1 MIMFKKS
8 ELEAKRVNELREIAD
23 DLGIQT
29 DGLLKPQIIEM
40 LLANSE
46 DNEDSET
53 EGFIDNKDE
62 LGNEEYIEDQ
72 PTDENVDEHVD
83 VPVDVPV
90 DETAVNTEVDTC
102 EVELNPLYTNSIEQP
117 EEYIECSHPE
127 IQSVT
132 DSSEDYIEIST
143 ERVPYLQTLN
153 RLHPLFAKSDKTEFI
168 HQIDGLVKVI
178 EESSSYQKVECFLPG
193 RGNVTGYIFK

>member
-23 DLGIQT
+23 DLGIQI

-46 DNEDSET
+46 DTKEIENED
-53 EGFIDNKDE
+53 IVDNEAEPD
-62 LGNEEYIEDQ
+62 NEECIEDQ
-72 PTDENVDEHVD
+72 RADENVDGHVD
-83 VPVDVPV
+83 VPI
-90 DETAVNTEVDTC
+90 DETVVNT
-102 EVELNPLYTNSIEQP
+102 EVELNPSEINSTEQY
-117 EEYIECSHPE
+117 EEYIEYSGLE
-127 IQSVT
+127 IQAVT

-143 ERVPYLQTLN
+143 ESAPYLQTLD
-153 RLHPLFAKSDKTEFI
+153 RLHPLFAKPDKTGFI

-178 EESSSYQKVECFLPG
+178 EESSSYQKVECLLPG

>member
-46 DNEDSET
+46 DNEDNET
-53 EGFIDNKDE
+53 EDFIDNKDE

-83 VPVDVPV
+83 VPVD
-90 DETAVNTEVDTC
+90 ETVVNTEVDTC
-102 EVELNPLYTNSIEQP
+102 EVELNPLETDSIEQP
-117 EEYIECSHPE
+117 EEYIECSDPE
-127 IQSVT
+127 IQPVI
-132 DSSEDYIEIST
+132 DSSEDNIEIST

-178 EESSSYQKVECFLPG
+178 EESCSYQKVECFLPG